1 MMTRFDF
8 SKNLRIIENSV
19 ASLDENCYSAL
30 LNDCLEAQLSGR
42 KVIVTGLGK
51 NVPICEKFV
60 SSMNAV
66 GLNSAFIH
74 TSEAFH
80 GDIGIVKDGDIVIIL
95 SKSGKTPESLILAG
109 KLRPRK
115 IISWAFTFE
124 TETELSNLV
133 QKTIR
138 LSLEHEGGPWNIM
151 PMNSTIVSLFIL
163 QGLIID
169 MVNSLGISL
178 NDFKANHPGGG
189 IGKKL
194 SNI

>member
-1 MMTRFDF
+1 MTRFDF
-8 SKNLRIIENSV
+8 STNLRIIENSV
-19 ASLDENCYSAL
+19 ASLDENCYSSL
-30 LNDCLEAQLSGR
+30 LNDCLGAQISGR

-51 NVPICEKFV
+51 NVPICNKFV

-66 GLNSAFIH
+66 GLNAAFIH

-80 GDIGIVKDGDIVIIL
+80 GDLGIVKDGDVVIIL
-95 SKSGKTPESLILAG
+95 SKSGKTPESLILAE
-109 KLRPRK
+109 KLKPRK

-124 TETELSNLV
+124 TETELSDLV

-169 MVNSLGISL
+169 MVNSLGITL

-189 IGKKL
+189 IGQKL
-194 SNI
+194 SNN